1 MGFEK
6 GNKEEKLIDTSE
18 LNMSIDIP
26 PNQTIY
32 VSNLYEKL
40 KKEEMKKALYAV
52 FSQYGKILDVV
63 VMNNFRLRGQAWV
76 VFADI
81 TAATNALRLSQG
93 FPFYEKPM
101 KIAYAKTKSD
111 VVAKADGSYVPRD
124 KAQAAKDNATKR
136 DALIKRA
143 EERRAGGNTGA
154 TPMSG
159 MATTSS
165 DNAEPPHHILFAENL
180 PPATSESMIKMLF
193 EQFPGFK
200 EVRLVET
207 RPGIAFVE
215 FGNEMEASVALNGL
229 QGFQITQDHAM
240 KISYAKK

>member
-136 DALIKRA
+136 DALINRA
-143 EERRAGGNTGA
+143 HRRLW
-154 TPMSG
+154 
-159 MATTSS
+159 
-165 DNAEPPHHILFAENL
+165 HRI
-180 PPATSESMIKMLF
+180 
-193 EQFPGFK
+193 
-200 EVRLVET
+200 
-207 RPGIAFVE
+207 
-215 FGNEMEASVALNGL
+215 
-229 QGFQITQDHAM
+229 
-240 KISYAKK
+240 

>member
-1 MGFEK
+1 
-6 GNKEEKLIDTSE
+6 
-18 LNMSIDIP
+18 MSIDIP

-40 KKEEMKKALYAV
+40 KKEELKKALYAV

-63 VMNNFRLRGQAWV
+63 VMKNFRLRGQAWV

-111 VVAKADGSYVPRD
+111 VIARADGSYVPRD
-124 KAQAAKDNATKR
+124 KAQSMKENATKR
-136 DALIKRA
+136 DALVKRG
-143 EERRAGGNTGA
+143 EDRRDGKMGA
-154 TPMSG
+154 APMAG

-165 DNAEPPHHILFAENL
+165 DHAEPPHHILFAENL

-200 EVRLVET
+200 EVRLIEA

-215 FGNEMEASVALNGL
+215 FTNEMESSVALNGL

-240 KISYAKK
+240 KLSYAKK